1 MISANEM
8 MPANDSR
15 KSAGQHR
22 AGRKGRLFPTPII
35 ATVMI
40 RADIAIAALNEQ
52 VEQRIRIAASLLP
65 AYRIGAK
72 VRPWDGTRCGL
83 LITDL
88 SDAYGRQAFALA
100 KKRGTPILAIS
111 DNSTDIEAD
120 CVTVSENSPA
130 PVLAQHLREL
140 LTRDQV
146 VDSVDPVAAN
156 GIVPALCKL
165 AASEYRGQAVDAIC
179 NGRTIHIRP
188 VEGRVYANTL
198 SDLLSACDTFSS
210 SAWELQVSSASDRA
224 TPTDG
229 ASRSLEAFLLQ
240 SAFQGRDQLPSFPAG
255 RYQLKDWPDVGTAPE
270 FIGALKVARSL
281 LRAPASERELRLSC
295 DVSEEEVKASLW
307 AYQASNLLSSAD
319 SGVDSIRSAPPPT
332 ARFSGMLARIASRFG
347 LGRN

>member
-1 MISANEM
+1 MQQNHVNGSGGFMRIRG
-8 MPANDSR
+8 DIKSR
-15 KSAGQHR
+15 PQ
-22 AGRKGRLFPTPII
+22 GRLSPAPIL
-35 ATVMI
+35 ATNMI
-40 RADIAIAALNEQ
+40 RADIATAALNEQ

-100 KKRGTPILAIS
+100 KRRGTPVLAIS
-111 DNSTDIEAD
+111 DDPTGLEAEY
-120 CVTVSENSPA
+120 VAVSENSPA

-140 LTRDQV
+140 LTRDQPV
-146 VDSVDPVAAN
+146 ESADPVDDSEA
-156 GIVPALCKL
+156 VLPALCRL
-165 AASEYRGQAVDAIC
+165 AAPGFRGQAIDASC

-198 SDLLSACDTFSS
+198 SDLLSACDSFSN
-210 SAWELQVSSASDRA
+210 SAWDMQVSAASDRA

-270 FIGALKVARSL
+270 FIGALKIARSL
-281 LRAPASERELRLSC
+281 LRAPASPRELQLAC
-295 DVSEEEVKASLW
+295 EASEDDVKASLW
-307 AYQASNLLSSAD
+307 AYQASNLLSSSDHA
-319 SGVDSIRSAPPPT
+319 VDAIRPAPPPT
-332 ARFSGMLARIASRFG
+332 ARFSGMLARIANRFG
-347 LGRN
+347 LGRH

>member
-1 MISANEM
+1 MI
-8 MPANDSR
+8 PVNDPCA
-15 KSAGQHR
+15 SAGIYG
-22 AGRKGRLFPTPII
+22 AGRTGRLSPVSMI
-35 ATVMI
+35 ATDMI

-83 LITDL
+83 LITDP
-88 SDAYGRQAFALA
+88 SDEYGRQAFALA
-100 KKRGTPILAIS
+100 RKRGTPILAIS
-111 DNSTDIEAD
+111 DRISGNPQGIEAE
-120 CVTVSENSPA
+120 CVTVSESSPA

-140 LTRDQV
+140 LTRDQL
-146 VDSVDPVAAN
+146 VDSVDPVVAN

-165 AASEYRGQAVDAIC
+165 AAPEYRGQAVDAIC

-188 VEGRVYANTL
+188 VEGRIYANTL

-210 SAWELQVSSASDRA
+210 SAWELQISAASDRA
-224 TPTDG
+224 PPTDG

-281 LRAPASERELRLSC
+281 LRAPASGRELQLAC

-307 AYQASNLLSSAD
+307 AYQASNLLSSSD
-319 SGVDSIRSAPPPT
+319 NSVDAIRSPPPPT

-347 LGRN
+347 LGRH

>member
-8 MPANDSR
+8 MPATDSR
-15 KSAGQHR
+15 KSAGQHG
-22 AGRKGRLFPTPII
+22 AGRKGRLFPALII
-35 ATVMI
+35 ATDMI

-83 LITDL
+83 LITDP

-111 DNSTDIEAD
+111 DNPTDIGTE
-120 CVTVSENSPA
+120 CVAVSESSPA

-140 LTRDQV
+140 LTPDQA
-146 VDSVDPVAAN
+146 VDSVDAVAAN
-156 GIVPALCKL
+156 GIVPALCRL
-165 AASEYRGQAVDAIC
+165 AAPEYRGQAIDAIG

-188 VEGRVYANTL
+188 VEGRIYANTL

-210 SAWELQVSSASDRA
+210 SAWELQISAASDRA
-224 TPTDG
+224 PPTDG

-281 LRAPASERELRLSC
+281 LRAPASARELQLAC
-295 DVSEEEVKASLW
+295 DVSAEEVKASLW
-307 AYQASNLLSSAD
+307 AYQASNLLSSSDNSAD
-319 SGVDSIRSAPPPT
+319 AIRLPAPPT
-332 ARFSGMLARIASRFG
+332 ARFSGMLARIANRFG

>member
-1 MISANEM
+1 
-8 MPANDSR
+8 
-15 KSAGQHR
+15 
-22 AGRKGRLFPTPII
+22 
-35 ATVMI
+35 MI

-100 KKRGTPILAIS
+100 KKRGTPILAIFDSIS
-111 DNSTDIEAD
+111 DNPTDIEAE
-120 CVTVSENSPA
+120 CVAVSENSPA

-140 LTRDQV
+140 LTRDQI
-146 VDSVDPVAAN
+146 VDSEDPVVAN

-165 AASEYRGQAVDAIC
+165 AAPEYRGQAVDAIC

-198 SDLLSACDTFSS
+198 SDLLSACDALCSG
-210 SAWELQVSSASDRA
+210 AWELQISATSDRA
-224 TPTDG
+224 PPTDG

-240 SAFQGRDQLPSFPAG
+240 AAFQGRDQLPSFPTG

-307 AYQASNLLSSAD
+307 AYQASNLLSSAE
-319 SGVDSIRSAPPPT
+319 SSVDAIRSAPQPT
-332 ARFSGMLARIASRFG
+332 ARFSGMLARIANRFG

>member
-1 MISANEM
+1 MRIRGDINNRPQGRFS
-8 MPANDSR
+8 PA
-15 KSAGQHR
+15 
-22 AGRKGRLFPTPII
+22 PIL
-35 ATVMI
+35 ATNMI
-40 RADIAIAALNEQ
+40 RADIATAALNEQ

-100 KKRGTPILAIS
+100 RRRGTPILAIS
-111 DNSTDIEAD
+111 DEANEFEAEY
-120 CVTVSENSPA
+120 VAVPENSPA

-140 LTRDQV
+140 LKRDKPVDSADPV
-146 VDSVDPVAAN
+146 VDSEAAL
-156 GIVPALCKL
+156 PALCRL
-165 AASEYRGQAVDAIC
+165 AAPDYRGQAVDASC

-198 SDLLSACDTFSS
+198 SDLLSACDSFSC
-210 SAWELQVSSASDRA
+210 SAWEMQVSAASDRV

-270 FIGALKVARSL
+270 LIGALKIARSL
-281 LRAPASERELRLSC
+281 LRAPASPRDLQLAC
-295 DVSEEEVKASLW
+295 DVTEEEVKASLW
-307 AYQASNLLSSAD
+307 AYQASNLLSS
-319 SGVDSIRSAPPPT
+319 SGNSVDAIRSAPAPT
-332 ARFSGMLARIASRFG
+332 ARFSGILGRIANRFG
-347 LGRN
+347 LGRH

>member
-1 MISANEM
+1 
-8 MPANDSR
+8 
-15 KSAGQHR
+15 
-22 AGRKGRLFPTPII
+22 
-35 ATVMI
+35 MI

-83 LITDL
+83 LITDP
-88 SDAYGRQAFALA
+88 SDEYGRQAFELA
-100 KKRGTPILAIS
+100 RKRGTPILVISDRVISDRVISDRIS
-111 DNSTDIEAD
+111 DNPNDIETE
-120 CVTVSENSPA
+120 CVTVSESSPA

-140 LTRDQV
+140 LTRDQL
-146 VDSVDPVAAN
+146 VDSVVPVVAN

-165 AASEYRGQAVDAIC
+165 AAAEYRGQAVDAIC

-188 VEGRVYANTL
+188 VEGRIYANTL

-210 SAWELQVSSASDRA
+210 SAWELQISAASDRA
-224 TPTDG
+224 PSTDG

-240 SAFQGRDQLPSFPAG
+240 SAFQGRDRLPSFPTG
-255 RYQLKDWPDVGTAPE
+255 RYELKDWPDVGTAPE

-281 LRAPASERELRLSC
+281 LRAPASERELQLAC

-307 AYQASNLLSSAD
+307 AYQASNLLSSSD
-319 SGVDSIRSAPPPT
+319 NSIDAIRLPPPPT

>member
-1 MISANEM
+1 MQPVHVNNPGGFDRIRR
-8 MPANDSR
+8 DVKSR
-15 KSAGQHR
+15 PQ
-22 AGRKGRLFPTPII
+22 GRLSPVPTI

-40 RADIAIAALNEQ
+40 RADIATAALNEQ

-111 DNSTDIEAD
+111 DNPTDIETE
-120 CVTVSENSPA
+120 CVIVSENSPA

-140 LTRDQV
+140 LTRDLPAESATV
-146 VDSVDPVAAN
+146 ADVNDSF
-156 GIVPALCKL
+156 PALCRL
-165 AASEYRGQAVDAIC
+165 AAPQYRGRPVDATC

-198 SDLLSACDTFSS
+198 SDLLSACDSFSS
-210 SAWELQVSSASDRA
+210 SAWELQIASASDRA
-224 TPTDG
+224 TTADG

-240 SAFQGRDQLPSFPAG
+240 TAFQGRDQLPSFPAG
-255 RYQLKDWPDVGTAPE
+255 RYQLNDWPDVGTAPE
-270 FIGALKVARSL
+270 LIGALKVARSL
-281 LRAPASERELRLSC
+281 LRAPASERELRLAC

-307 AYQASNLLSSAD
+307 AYQASNLLFSSD
-319 SGVDSIRSAPPPT
+319 NSGDAIRSTPAPT
-332 ARFSGMLARIASRFG
+332 ARFSGILGRIANRFG
-347 LGRN
+347 LGRH